1 MIRSR
6 KFGYLCHQIYRGHVL
21 GLMRVS
27 EHVHALRIPF
37 QINIGPGQKLDRFV
51 YCYVVE
57 GDGITLIDT
66 GVAGSEKIIS
76 DHLDEQGSDLDEIKR
91 IILTHTHPDHMGAA
105 KAIQTATGCIVA
117 VHKAER
123 AWAEDVE
130 LQNRQRP
137 VPGFHDL
144 LSGSVQVEQELTD
157 GEKIVLGP
165 SLRMEV
171 FHTPGHSPGSC
182 SFLLEGILFSGD
194 AIPLPGEMP
203 IYDDFTISLASLER
217 LQYTPGA
224 RRLCMSWASP
234 TKGVEKSIADG
245 ISYLEKVDATV
256 GRVRATIP
264 GIDDEELCRGVLD
277 ELGMKTMPVMPLMIR
292 SLLSHKAHS
301 K

>member
-1 MIRSR
+1 
-6 KFGYLCHQIYRGHVL
+6 
-21 GLMRVS
+21 MRVS

-37 QINIGPGQKLDRFV
+37 QIDIGPGQRLDRFV

-76 DHLDEQGSDLDEIKR
+76 DHLDEQGSDLDEVKR
-91 IILTHTHPDHMGAA
+91 IVLTHAHPDHLGAA
-105 KAIQTATGCIVA
+105 KAIQAATGCIVA
-117 VHKAER
+117 VHR
-123 AWAEDVE
+123 ADRPWAEDVE

-137 VPGFHDL
+137 VSGFHEL
-144 LSGSVQVEQELTD
+144 VGGSVKVEQELTD
-157 GEKIVLGP
+157 GEKIALGP

-203 IYDDFTISLASLER
+203 IYDDFASSLASLER

-245 ISYLEKVDATV
+245 IAYLEKIDDAV
-256 GRVRATIP
+256 GKVRATAP
-264 GIDDEELCRGVLD
+264 GMGDEALGRGVLD
-277 ELGMKTMPVMPLMIR
+277 ELGMRTMPVLPLMTR

-301 K
+301 KQL